1 MKGRQFDTNH
11 WFFSDHDG
19 SLTPEYSTFIAHAFS
34 RGKVPAKYQVPGQE
48 MSAVQYVK
56 RLLATATVNAHAEF
70 VIKNLKSAY
79 RMRGQKDIQIG
90 LFDFGKIDIRQ
101 QYDVGD
107 KDDILPDEPAEVPEG
122 ENEDWAFGQ

>member
-1 MKGRQFDTNH
+1 M
-11 WFFSDHDG
+11 
-19 SLTPEYSTFIAHAFS
+19 
-34 RGKVPAKYQVPGQE
+34 
-48 MSAVQYVK
+48 
-56 RLLATATVNAHAEF
+56 NAHAEF

-90 LFDFGKIDIRQ
+90 LFDFGKIDVRQ

-107 KDDILPDEPAEVPEG
+107 KDDALPDKPAEVPEG